1 MELLTEAK
9 STHMNKMGILTEIEN
24 MEKVPNRYHKAE
36 GHYNR
41 AEKFT
46 ETRS

>member
-9 STHMNKMGILTEIEN
+9 STHTNKMGILREREN

-36 GHYNR
+36 EHYNR

-46 ETRS
+46 EMRS